1 MPKGKHRIPASHII
15 DELADGLDGDRV
27 SVGDLLA
34 RLEGRGIGL
43 LLVILALPIC
53 IPNVPGIS
61 TVFGLLL
68 LPPSVQMLL
77 HHKALWMPGFVKRWD
92 FKGDDFRKV
101 LKACAVALRKVEYLA
116 RPRWTFLTRGLTMI
130 YLGFQTFILALILL
144 LPMPGAN
151 VIPGVAVVLTGLAI
165 LQRDGLFMLAGSAV
179 AAGAVAYVYYFA
191 HYVVDFT
198 VWAYQ
203 ASVGW
208 IDQIAQNLAI

>member
-1 MPKGKHRIPASHII
+1 MPKGQYRIPASQII
-15 DELADGLDGDRV
+15 DELAGSLDGDRV

-43 LLVILALPIC
+43 LLIILALPIC

-68 LPPSVQMLL
+68 LPPSIQMLL

-92 FKGDDFRKV
+92 FKGEDFRKV
-101 LKACAVALRKVEYLA
+101 LKACAGVLRKVEYLA
-116 RPRWTFLTRGLTMI
+116 RPRWVFLTRGPAMI
-130 YLGFQTFILALILL
+130 YLGFQTLIMALILL

-165 LQRDGLFMLAGSAV
+165 LQRDGIFMLAGLSV

-198 VWAYQ
+198 IWAYQ
-203 ASVGW
+203 ASVAW
-208 IDQIAQNLAI
+208 IEQIAQNFPI

>member
-1 MPKGKHRIPASHII
+1 MPKGQTRIPASQLI
-15 DELADGLDGDRV
+15 DELADGLDGERV

-43 LLVILALPIC
+43 LLIILALPIC
-53 IPNVPGIS
+53 IPNIPGIS
-61 TVFGLLL
+61 TIFGFLLIG
-68 LPPSVQMLL
+68 PSIQMIL

-101 LKACAVALRKVEYLA
+101 LRACAGILLKVEYLA
-116 RPRWTFLTRGLTMI
+116 RPRWMFLTRGPAMI
-130 YLGFQTFILALILL
+130 YLGLQTLVMALILL

-165 LQRDGLFMLAGSAV
+165 LQRDGLFMLAGFAV

-191 HYVVDFT
+191 HYVVDFAI
-198 VWAYQ
+198 WAYQ

-208 IDQIAQNLAI
+208 IEQIAQSLPI